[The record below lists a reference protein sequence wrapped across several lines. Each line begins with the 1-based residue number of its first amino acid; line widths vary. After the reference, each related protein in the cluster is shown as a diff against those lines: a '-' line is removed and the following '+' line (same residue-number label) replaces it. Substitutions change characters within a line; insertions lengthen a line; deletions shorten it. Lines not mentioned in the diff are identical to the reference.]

1 MIKWNSDGA
10 DSIHDFGLGM
20 QCSFPDH
27 REGLTEWKGEIGD
40 GVQDFFREALC
51 PKCSFSRNGGECAEQ
66 YVCNN
71 QKNVYICSRINY
83 VHEY

>member
-20 QCSFPDH
+20 QCSFPEH

-51 PKCSFSRNGGECAEQ
+51 LEWTFSRNERQWAE
-66 YVCNN
+66 
-71 QKNVYICSRINY
+71 RIMRTDY
-83 VHEY
+83 L